1 MRWADDDGSAVVE
14 FALVVAL
21 LVVLALGVVQLA
33 LALHV
38 RNTVADAAAEGARY
52 AALADVPAS
61 AGAERAEELIATAL
75 GGGYPAAASAT
86 ETSVLGYPAVRV
98 EVRAPLPIVGLL
110 GPAGIIEAEGHAAR
124 ETLQG

>member
-14 FALVVAL
+14 FALVGAL

-52 AALADVPAS
+52 AALADVPAR

-75 GGGYPAAASAT
+75 GGSYPASASAS
-86 ETSVLGYPAVRV
+86 ETSGFGYPAVRV
-98 EVRAPLPIVGLL
+98 EVRAPLPVIGLL
-110 GPAGIIEAEGHAAR
+110 GPAGVIEVEGHAAR
-124 ETLQG
+124 ETLAG